1 MKWYFVYHSW
11 SNWNME
17 FNDNYVEFWGEGET
31 GVPREK
37 TSRSEGENQPQTQPT
52 CGVNTRI
59 WTRAT
64 LVGGD
69 CSYHCHTLAPR
80 VVYVHT
86 VEPPLTAAFTQWP
99 PLYNGHPFFWWK
111 FHTLTLV
118 QTSLELSFFPKV
130 AVNWICYPW
139 KCYSH
144 KNAWGHKKR
153 FTLSCSP
160 WAMTWSIRKDKS
172 PQSLKNDAISLWKLG
187 TLSSGQTL
195 TTAKYHNKS
204 YIRWL
209 SGIKTNPYDKKRT
222 KVLQIK
228 KMIDNS

>member
-1 MKWYFVYHSW
+1 MWRQHQDLNQGHIGGRQLLLPMPHPCSSSSLCKYSW
-11 SNWNME
+11 
-17 FNDNYVEFWGEGET
+17 
-31 GVPREK
+31 
-37 TSRSEGENQPQTQPT
+37 TSTNSHFYTM
-52 CGVNTRI
+52 
-59 WTRAT
+59 AT
-64 LVGGD
+64 SL
-69 CSYHCHTLAPR
+69 
-80 VVYVHT
+80 
-86 VEPPLTAAFTQWP
+86 QWS
-99 PLYNGHPFFWWK
+99 PFFWWTV
-111 FHTLTLV
+111 HTLTLV
-118 QTSLELSFFPKV
+118 QTSLERPLSFFPKV

-160 WAMTWSIRKDKS
+160 RAMTWSIRKDKS

-195 TTAKYHNKS
+195 TTAKYHNKN

-209 SGIKTNPYDKKRT
+209 LGIKKNPYDKKRT

>member
-1 MKWYFVYHSW
+1 MGRGEFSSCRNFFSFNFPLREFFFLYFARPPPHK
-11 SNWNME
+11 
-17 FNDNYVEFWGEGET
+17 FF
-31 GVPREK
+31 
-37 TSRSEGENQPQTQPT
+37 
-52 CGVNTRI
+52 
-59 WTRAT
+59 
-64 LVGGD
+64 LV
-69 CSYHCHTLAPR
+69 R
-80 VVYVHT
+80 
-86 VEPPLTAAFTQWP
+86 PLERP
-99 PLYNGHPFFWWK
+99 
-111 FHTLTLV
+111 
-118 QTSLELSFFPKV
+118 LSFFPKV

-144 KNAWGHKKR
+144 KNAWGHKKW

-160 WAMTWSIRKDKS
+160 RAMTWSIRKDKS

-195 TTAKYHNKS
+195 TTGKCHNKN

-209 SGIKTNPYDKKRT
+209 LGIKKNPYDQKKT